1 MSSGMQIL
9 FEVLDTYALIEIAT
23 QNPKYRNYYINP
35 IEAGTTIFNIMEI
48 HFYYLK
54 NFGNEE
60 AEKIYNLVTPLLIS
74 TDDDIIKDANKFKL
88 ANLKKRFSFTDC
100 IGYAAALKL
109 NLKFVTGDYA
119 FKGLENVEFVK

>member
-1 MSSGMQIL
+1 MKY
-9 FEVLDTYALIEIAT
+9 FLDTYALIEIAK
-23 QNPKYRNYYINP
+23 QNPDYEGYAMNP
-35 IEAGTTIFNIMEI
+35 IEAGTTIFNIMEL

-60 AEKIYNLVTPLLIS
+60 AERIYNLVSPLLIS
-74 TDDDIIKDANKFKL
+74 TDDNIIKDANKFKL

-100 IGYAAALKL
+100 IGYVAALKL
-109 NLKFVTGDYA
+109 NLKFVTGDYT

>member
-1 MSSGMQIL
+1 MQY
-9 FEVLDTYALIEIAT
+9 FLDTYALIEIAK
-23 QNPKYRNYYINP
+23 QNPDYKDYTSSP
-35 IEAGTTIFNIMEI
+35 IDAGTTIFNLMEI

-60 AEKIYNLVTPLLIS
+60 AERIYNLILPLIMS

-88 ANLKKRFSFTDC
+88 TNNKKRLSFTDC
-100 IGYAAALKL
+100 TGYVAALKL

-119 FKGLENVEFVK
+119 FKDFENVEFVK